1 MVEKPQQD
9 DRFRADAAVVFR
21 SLRDDGPGSTRDLVA
36 RCFPVEG
43 EMPETTRA
51 AIAKRSVRRVQDSII
66 WMRHQGV
73 TISVVPDAD
82 GSVFHLGEI
91 SIDMAGRSY
100 TLFTGGKV
108 VQRGSFAVE
117 PVIAVTAEVS
127 QKPAK
132 SREPKP
138 DGDAMDVWHGR

>member
-1 MVEKPQQD
+1 MGEKDQEVDP
-9 DRFRADAAVVFR
+9 FKADAAVVYR
-21 SLRDDGPGSTRDLVA
+21 SLRDAGPGSTQALVE

-43 EMPETTRA
+43 EMPDTTRK
-51 AIAKRSVRRVQDSII
+51 AILKRSVRRVQDSII

-73 TISVVPDAD
+73 TISVVPDND

-108 VQRGSFAVE
+108 VQRGSFAVT
-117 PVIAVTAEVS
+117 PNLSQPEVR
-127 QKPAK
+127 A
-132 SREPKP
+132 PKP
-138 DGDAMDVWHGR
+138 EPESDAMDVWHGGS